1 MNTNKI
7 TAILKD
13 LGIPANLLGYHYL
26 RYGIELMMDDVSYI
40 NGIVKKLY
48 PKIAEKFETTPTR
61 VERAMRHAIETSWEK
76 GSPYLTDRI
85 FSCSVKEGDN
95 PTNSEFI
102 CTVAD
107 YLMLEESGEGKEDEK
122 NG

>member
-1 MNTNKI
+1 MNTNRI
-7 TAILKD
+7 TVTLKD

-26 RYGIELMMDDVSYI
+26 RYGIELMMDDMSYM

-48 PKIAEKFETTPTR
+48 PKIAEKYETTPHR
-61 VERAMRHAIETSWEK
+61 VERAMRHAIETGWEK
-76 GSPYLTDRI
+76 GSPHLTDRI
-85 FSCSVKEGDN
+85 FGYSVKDGDN

-107 YLMLEESGEGKEDEK
+107 YLKVGEG
-122 NG
+122 